1 MDGLLLI
8 DKPSGWTS
16 HDVVNK
22 VRRTF
27 RIPKVGHGGTLDPL
41 ATGLLVLL
49 LGKATKLSDSV
60 MRGDKGYEGTLLLG
74 RVTDSQDTDGE
85 TLSEADSSHVLKENL
100 EAELKALKGESHQ
113 LPPMVSAVKIN
124 GQRLYKAARKGI
136 EIEREPRLIRIDE
149 IKLLSFDPPF
159 ARFEVQC
166 GKGTYIRTIAHD
178 VGQKL
183 GCGACLSALRRTR
196 SGSFSIDQAYP
207 LSQVLA
213 FTPEEIE
220 KILAR
225 TDKP

>member
-22 VRRTF
+22 VRGTF

-60 MRGDKGYEGTLLLG
+60 MCGDKGYAGTLLLG
-74 RVTDSQDTDGE
+74 RVTASQDTDGE
-85 TLSEADSSHVLKENL
+85 TLAEADCSHVLRENL
-100 EAELKALKGESHQ
+100 EAELNALKGESYQ

-136 EIEREPRLIRIDE
+136 EIEREKRLIHIDE
-149 IKLLSFDPPF
+149 IKLLSFDSPF
-159 ARFEVQC
+159 AEFEVQC

-183 GCGACLSALRRTR
+183 GCGACLSALRRIR
-196 SGSFSIDQAYP
+196 SGRFSIDQAYP

-213 FTPEEIE
+213 LTPEELE
-220 KILAR
+220 KILVK

>member
-27 RIPKVGHGGTLDPL
+27 RVPKVGHGGTLDPL

-60 MRGDKGYEGTLLLG
+60 MGGDKGYEGTLLLG
-74 RVTDSQDTDGE
+74 RVTASQDTDGE
-85 TLSEADSSHVLKENL
+85 ILSEADCSHVLKVNL
-100 EAELKALKGESHQ
+100 ERELGALKGESYQ

-136 EIEREPRLIRIDE
+136 EVEREPRRIRIDE

-166 GKGTYIRTIAHD
+166 GKGTYVRTIAHD

-183 GCGACLSALRRTR
+183 GCGACLSALRRIR
-196 SGSFSIDQAYP
+196 SGSFSIDQAHS
-207 LSQVLA
+207 LSEVLA
-213 FTPEEIE
+213 LTPEELE
-220 KILAR
+220 KILVK

>member
-22 VRRTF
+22 VRGTF

-49 LGKATKLSDSV
+49 LGKATKLSDSI
-60 MRGDKGYEGTLLLG
+60 MGGDKGYAGTLLLG
-74 RVTDSQDTDGE
+74 RVTASQDTDGE
-85 TLSEADSSHVLKENL
+85 TLSEADYSHVVRENL
-100 EAELKALKGESHQ
+100 EAELNALKGESYQ

-136 EIEREPRLIRIDE
+136 EVEREKRLIHVDE
-149 IKLLSFDPPF
+149 IKLLSFDSPL
-159 ARFEVQC
+159 AEFEVQC

-183 GCGACLSALRRTR
+183 GCGACLSALRRIR
-196 SGSFSIDQAYP
+196 SGSFSINQAYP

-213 FTPEEIE
+213 LSSEELE
-220 KILAR
+220 KILVK